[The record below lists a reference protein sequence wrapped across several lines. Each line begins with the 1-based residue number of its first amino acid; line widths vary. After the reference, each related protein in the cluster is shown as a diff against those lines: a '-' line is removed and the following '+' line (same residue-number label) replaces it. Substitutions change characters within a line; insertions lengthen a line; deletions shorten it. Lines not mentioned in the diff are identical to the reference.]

1 MLKYAI
7 DIFGLEKDVVDKV
20 SPTEQSKFVR
30 SLIYLLIITVLTSI
44 STIWGGRLL
53 TGSWLLGFLIGVIFT
68 YIVFSIMRFALIT
81 IKLPVAGDY
90 YEYVKNRQHQINN
103 LKPRNKPVEEELIT
117 SVSEEKQKSENEN
130 NSDNTTT
137 PTNKRPLF
145 KRLKKLL
152 SEKIRGISFNIGVI
166 VRTFTFC
173 VIMQVPI
180 FFTVVLL
187 NKNTSDEIIA
197 SERERV
203 YEFYKSVLYKSKNT
217 ELKGLEKRRI
227 ELQNNLIE
235 LRAADKTNSITYN
248 NKVKE
253 LNEIET
259 NISQIEVSWDK
270 AIPLKLNRFRLSIQD
285 DFYVAPLIS
294 ELFIKI
300 DYWIIEMVYLIL
312 FFSPVR
318 IFRNLR
324 KKSELY
330 QYNLN
335 VVNKYRKQIT
345 ENHKALEA
353 HRKQKLLDYG
363 FDLQK
368 TISMYRDAPFNTVKN
383 AGIIR
388 EKEADITEFYA
399 N

>member
-1 MLKYAI
+1 
-7 DIFGLEKDVVDKV
+7 
-20 SPTEQSKFVR
+20 
-30 SLIYLLIITVLTSI
+30 
-44 STIWGGRLL
+44 
-53 TGSWLLGFLIGVIFT
+53 
-68 YIVFSIMRFALIT
+68 
-81 IKLPVAGDY
+81 
-90 YEYVKNRQHQINN
+90 
-103 LKPRNKPVEEELIT
+103 
-117 SVSEEKQKSENEN
+117 
-130 NSDNTTT
+130 
-137 PTNKRPLF
+137 
-145 KRLKKLL
+145 
-152 SEKIRGISFNIGVI
+152 
-166 VRTFTFC
+166 
-173 VIMQVPI
+173 MQVPI

-197 SERERV
+197 LERERV

-270 AIPLKLNRFRLSIQD
+270 AIPLKLNRFRLSIHD

-388 EKEADITEFYA
+388 DKEADIIEFYA